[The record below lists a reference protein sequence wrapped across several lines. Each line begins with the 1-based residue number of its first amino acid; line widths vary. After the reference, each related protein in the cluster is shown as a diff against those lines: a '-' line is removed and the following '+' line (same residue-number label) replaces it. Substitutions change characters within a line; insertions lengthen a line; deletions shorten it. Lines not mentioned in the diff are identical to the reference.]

1 MTCDRLIGFSVYS
14 IQLYIIKIDNVT
26 CDRLIGF
33 SGYSIQL
40 YIIKIDS
47 DLWLV
52 NGFLCVLY
60 TTVYDKDWQWLVTGQ
75 YVSLVYYIVPQHN
88 WSAWYSLIL
97 MKVTSNTHSYNY
109 FLSSFYYLYWPRVTF
124 YKFSRLDEIGHV
136 IYDGLLTVMLCLL
149 QRP

>member
-1 MTCDRLIGFSVYS
+1 MVIGFLWIVYTTVYNKDW
-14 IQLYIIKIDNVT
+14 QCN
-26 CDRLIGF
+26 
-33 SGYSIQL
+33 
-40 YIIKIDS
+40 
-47 DLWLV
+47 LWLV
-52 NGFLCVLY
+52 SLFRTVLY
-60 TTVYDKDWQWLVTGQ
+60 TTVYNEDWQYVMGPVHGFHTVLYITAYTKDWQWLVTGQ
-75 YVSLVYYIVPQHN
+75 YVSLVYYIVPQQN
-88 WSAWYSLIL
+88 WSAWYNLIL